1 MNDNVLSE
9 VLLDDG
15 KKIVVI
21 NRLGMQD
28 LYGKVECA
36 RNIYYLNGDGEM
48 IWRVFSN
55 YDDEGNPFTNI
66 RLICNEIE
74 AYRWDGGRYSID
86 KECGFA
92 TPKQFLK

>member
-1 MNDNVLSE
+1 
-9 VLLDDG
+9 
-15 KKIVVI
+15 
-21 NRLGMQD
+21 
-28 LYGKVECA
+28 
-36 RNIYYLNGDGEM
+36 M

-66 RLICNEIE
+66 RLICNEVE

-92 TPKQFLK
+92 TPKQLLK